1 MATYFE
7 EFKHRLPFIAM
18 WTNICNVSLSGISVP
33 LTNSQTEIYFHI
45 KTSDREANNIPLVQ
59 YIEKNTIVQ
68 VMRNMKMIHIMLEAN
83 NSEEKDKEVELQ
95 EEMWTPKAAH
105 TNPRKRKCYF
115 KKPET
120 PLQFCTSTKASLER
134 KR

>member
-1 MATYFE
+1 
-7 EFKHRLPFIAM
+7 M

-45 KTSDREANNIPLVQ
+45 KTSDREANNIPPVQ
-59 YIEKNTIVQ
+59 YIEKNMIVQ

-95 EEMWTPKAAH
+95 EEM
-105 TNPRKRKCYF
+105 
-115 KKPET
+115 
-120 PLQFCTSTKASLER
+120 
-134 KR
+134 